1 MSFKERISNTSS
13 GPILITMESE
23 VALVIA
29 SIANA
34 VLRRHK
40 LFSVATVVA
49 VGVYDASFI
58 DFFASEQTAAM
69 FADCVVGGGPA
80 FVVVLGAVFLE
91 DGAKV
96 HADDDPVDGRSASQN
111 QFNIL
116 LSPASK
122 ANTEVPN
129 LSERKNLHILVYGVK
144 DFVCLSVCN

>member
-58 DFFASEQTAAM
+58 DFFASE
-69 FADCVVGGGPA
+69 
-80 FVVVLGAVFLE
+80 
-91 DGAKV
+91 
-96 HADDDPVDGRSASQN
+96 
-111 QFNIL
+111 
-116 LSPASK
+116 
-122 ANTEVPN
+122 
-129 LSERKNLHILVYGVK
+129 
-144 DFVCLSVCN
+144 